1 VSPLVAAATAI
12 RGTLSSPWD
21 LDDEPQALVGETP
34 IFDAVTRQHAAAS
47 EVNA

>member
-21 LDDEPQALVGETP
+21 LQTEQ
-34 IFDAVTRQHAAAS
+34 
-47 EVNA
+47 EVSA

>member
-1 VSPLVAAATAI
+1 VAAATAI

-21 LDDEPQALVGETP
+21 LANVEAQ
-34 IFDAVTRQHAAAS
+34 